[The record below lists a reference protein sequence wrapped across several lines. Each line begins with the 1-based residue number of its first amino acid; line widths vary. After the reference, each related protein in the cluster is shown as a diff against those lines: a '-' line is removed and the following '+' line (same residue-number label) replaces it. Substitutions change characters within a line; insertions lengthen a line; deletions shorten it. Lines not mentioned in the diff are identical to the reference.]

1 MLSSNT
7 PPDPQRAELIW
18 QRLAKFC
25 LLYSIGWVVALAYYS
40 LVASVFH
47 YVWPRSTFLFAPN
60 DRYGDF
66 VVTWL
71 QAKAPNPYINPGTR
85 TFSTYFPF
93 PYAVLRVAKGFTLP
107 SLLFTYFAV
116 TFGSVLLIWI
126 WWLREQRA
134 LWKGDSRWP
143 IVITLTFF
151 IVVCNY
157 PMLFAVDRGNLD
169 PLAMCLTYAA
179 IQLVSRRRKVVGG
192 LLLAVAS
199 ASKGFPFAAVL
210 YWIRRRQILAVAVA
224 VSVFAASI
232 LVSAA
237 TFKGGVAVTLH
248 AFSENLRLFRQ
259 RYVLGDLSA
268 YYSTDWLNALRVLAR
283 WLQAP
288 RLDMVRTVQ
297 WYERLATLIMLA
309 YPNVA
314 NDYKLIM
321 LLPPILEWLVSTA
334 KGWRDSV
341 FCVTAA
347 LLMLPKHFYFPRQGD
362 AASISCIISPMLLLA
377 MSLVLWPTSTEI
389 AKFRESYRE
398 MRGRIRAFGF
408 KGGRQ

>member
-1 MLSSNT
+1 
-7 PPDPQRAELIW
+7 
-18 QRLAKFC
+18 
-25 LLYSIGWVVALAYYS
+25 
-40 LVASVFH
+40 
-47 YVWPRSTFLFAPN
+47 
-60 DRYGDF
+60 
-66 VVTWL
+66 
-71 QAKAPNPYINPGTR
+71 
-85 TFSTYFPF
+85 
-93 PYAVLRVAKGFTLP
+93 
-107 SLLFTYFAV
+107 
-116 TFGSVLLIWI
+116 
-126 WWLREQRA
+126 
-134 LWKGDSRWP
+134 
-143 IVITLTFF
+143 
-151 IVVCNY
+151 
-157 PMLFAVDRGNLD
+157 
-169 PLAMCLTYAA
+169 MCLTYAA

-297 WYERLATLIMLA
+297 WYERLATLWAGILALWSLCVLRETWRELLAIALIMLA